1 MRKSARKSRDG
12 CYGPG
17 KFTIR
22 PESRS
27 LSFKISLTRSIKIY
41 HVHFPVFSSESYLQ
55 LEMEEISHE
64 KSIENCT
71 DKTE

>member
-1 MRKSARKSRDG
+1 MFVMAREIYNS
-12 CYGPG
+12 
-17 KFTIR
+17 

-27 LSFKISLTRSIKIY
+27 LSFNISLTRSIKIY

-55 LEMEEISHE
+55 LEMEEISQD